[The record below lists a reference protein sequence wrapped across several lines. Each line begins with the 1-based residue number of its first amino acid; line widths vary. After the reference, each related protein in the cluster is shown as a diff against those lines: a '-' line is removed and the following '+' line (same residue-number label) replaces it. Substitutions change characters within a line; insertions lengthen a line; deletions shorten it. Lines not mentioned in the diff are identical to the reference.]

1 MCERV
6 CVGVSSCLPKVLCN
20 GGGGGGNTCYLSNDQ
35 RHQSIH
41 LPPLG
46 HSLKVTQCTSGGR
59 GLVCVCVLKTP
70 SSVCLYVSAVDQYSQ
85 SLIAPRIIGTDQWG
99 DCMSGHTWTTLLL
112 LLFLFLFLST
122 EDTLLVTALDDCLG
136 SGSSNSSSHRAGRLI
151 EKPRRNGRWKEGRK
165 DARMQFGKEVDA
177 SGNGN
182 GNGNWRQ
189 DKWLSINLLTVM

>member
-1 MCERV
+1 MVSALVFRKC
-6 CVGVSSCLPKVLCN
+6 CVMVAVVVAILAICPMISATNRS
-20 GGGGGGNTCYLSNDQ
+20 TY
-35 RHQSIH
+35 HH
-41 LPPLG
+41 LAT
-46 HSLKVTQCTSGGR
+46 HSKSPSAPV
-59 GLVCVCVLKTP
+59 VEEAWCVCVLKTP

-99 DCMSGHTWTTLLL
+99 DCMSRHTWTTLLF
-112 LLFLFLFLST
+112 LFLFLLFLST

-151 EKPRRNGRWKEGRK
+151 EKPRRNGGRKEGRK

-182 GNGNWRQ
+182 GNRNGNGNWRQ